1 MAEMKDWQ
9 MHLSVME
16 MHGFIREQS
25 TRGRKKVKI
34 AEDALHKYLLV
45 AVRQVCNSAT
55 PNIEV

>member
-1 MAEMKDWQ
+1 

-25 TRGRKKVKI
+25 TRGRKKMKI
-34 AEDALHKYLLV
+34 PEDALHKYLLV
-45 AVRQVCNSAT
+45 SVRQVCNSAT